1 MKTLFILS
9 CVIFVIS
16 VFIIGCGDEQNLPI
30 SPEEQAFMAPSAQG
44 KGNNGNQGNGNSYG
58 HDKIVAINTSSEKV
72 VLVPEI
78 AVEKSPNLANLDE
91 VVINEEEIDI
101 IIQVDGTTIY
111 VSLKPGITS
120 TSFYKSFEELLPNK
134 KDISISHSEEEGKL
148 PTITITGINPLKII
162 KILGMMTDVD
172 AYSNSF

>member
-101 IIQVDGTTIY
+101 IIQVDETTIY
-111 VSLKPGITS
+111 VSLNSDS
-120 TSFYKSFEELLPNK
+120 TFDSFYENFKKLLPNK
-134 KDISISHSEEEGKL
+134 KDIDISYSEETTP
-148 PTITITGINPLKII
+148 PTIKITGINPSKII
-162 KILGMMTDVD
+162 IMLGMMTDVD

>member
-9 CVIFVIS
+9 CITFVIS

-58 HDKIVAINTSSEKV
+58 HDKILAINTSSEKV
-72 VLVPEI
+72 VFVPEI
-78 AVEKSPNLANLDE
+78 AVEKSPNLDE
-91 VVINEEEIDI
+91 VVISKEDIDV

-134 KDISISHSEEEGKL
+134 KDINISYSEGETS
-148 PTITITGINPLKII
+148 PTIIITGINPLKII

>member
-9 CVIFVIS
+9 CVTFVIS
-16 VFIIGCGDEQNLPI
+16 VFIIGCGDGQNLPM

-72 VLVPEI
+72 VFVPEI
-78 AVEKSPNLANLDE
+78 AVEKSPNLDK

-101 IIQVDGTTIY
+101 IIQVDETTIY
-111 VSLKPGITS
+111 VSLNSDS
-120 TSFYKSFEELLPNK
+120 TFDSFYENFKKLLPNK
-134 KDISISHSEEEGKL
+134 KDINISYLKGTTP
-148 PTITITGINPLKII
+148 PTIIITGINPLKII

>member
-9 CVIFVIS
+9 CITFVIS
-16 VFIIGCGDEQNLPI
+16 VFIIGCGDGQNLPL

-58 HDKIVAINTSSEKV
+58 HDKILAINTSSEKV
-72 VLVPEI
+72 VFVPEI
-78 AVEKSPNLANLDE
+78 AVEKSPNLDK
-91 VVINEEEIDI
+91 VVINKIDV

-148 PTITITGINPLKII
+148 PTIIITGINPLKII